1 MSNRPGCDI
10 SRALGRFIACRSAAA
25 AIEFAMVFPLLVVL
39 LFGTF
44 AVGWSMHCIS
54 SVEYALEQTSRAL
67 QLDPTLN
74 LASLQAL
81 LDKDL
86 DALGN
91 QPVKL
96 TMATAKDTYGS
107 NVAHLTVTY
116 TYHIEVPLVAKYSD
130 TITRTSDVFLTVSN

>member
-1 MSNRPGCDI
+1 VSNRPGCDI

-54 SVEYALEQTSRAL
+54 SAEYALEQTSRAL
-67 QLDPTLN
+67 QLDPTLT

-86 DALGN
+86 DNLGN

-96 TMATAKDTYGS
+96 AMVTAKDTYGS
-107 NVAHLTVTY
+107 NVAHLTATY
-116 TYHIEVPLVAKYSD
+116 TYQIEVPLVAKYSG